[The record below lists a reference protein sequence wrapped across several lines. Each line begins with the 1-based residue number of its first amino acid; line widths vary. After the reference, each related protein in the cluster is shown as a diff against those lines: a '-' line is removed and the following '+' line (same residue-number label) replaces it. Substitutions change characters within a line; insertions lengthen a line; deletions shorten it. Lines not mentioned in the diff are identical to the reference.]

1 MLGNACLIKKMT
13 NLKVF
18 TPKFLQDISITALN
32 LHERRKQLSSAL
44 KYLVKS
50 YSQEITVALEVL
62 MTNHTCIWRNIYN
75 TAGAQYKYF
84 SRQSCD
90 FSLILNLSSIPI
102 PKSRDYKEGPLHS
115 KKRKVL
121 SS

>member
-13 NLKVF
+13 NLKMF
-18 TPKFLQDISITALN
+18 TTKFLQDISITALK
-32 LHERRKQLSSAL
+32 LHERRNQLSSTW

-50 YSQEITVALEVL
+50 YSQEIALEVL
-62 MTNHTCIWRNIYN
+62 TRNHTCVWRNIYN

-90 FSLILNLSSIPI
+90 FSLILNLSLIPI